1 MITMSITEASRAGI
15 SALAAAAQRG
25 DDIALARHGRV
36 IAEVVGSDE
45 LADLRRDRDV
55 LRDAAL
61 VMARFATDDGGRT
74 ELDAL
79 IDSLGFSR
87 TELELELDGEV
98 ASDADSSERE
108 R

>member
-45 LADLRRDRDV
+45 LAELRRDRDV

-87 TELELELDGEV
+87 TELELDAEV